1 MAEFASKLNV
11 ENIRERERAIW
22 SLKSFFENVLS
33 QELNIMR
40 VSAPLILPA
49 GKGINDDLN
58 GIERKAWFP
67 VKQMNDQVFELPQ
80 SLAKWKR
87 TALLKYGMQP
97 DEGLWAYMNAIRPD
111 EDIDT
116 IHSVYVDQYDWERVI
131 RAEDRNVEYLK
142 ATVRKIYSA
151 IKAAEAEA
159 EKLCGIPP
167 ILPEEITFIHTT
179 EMEERWPELTP
190 KQREAEVCK
199 EHGAV
204 FVIGIGNPLSNGIP
218 HDGRAPDYD
227 DWNTQTPLGPG
238 LNGDILVWNPILNRE
253 FELSSMGIRV
263 DKNSLISQLQIRNCL
278 ERQNLE
284 FHQGILND
292 TWPLTMGG
300 GIGQARLMMFLLR
313 RAHVGETV
321 KSIWPEDILSECESR
336 GIQLL

>member
-1 MAEFASKLNV
+1 MSGFAGLLNV
-11 ENIRERERAIW
+11 DNIRDRENAIW
-22 SLKSFFENVLS
+22 RLKSFFEAKLS
-33 QELNIMR
+33 EELNIMR

-58 GIERKAWFP
+58 GVERKACFP
-67 VKQMNDQVFELPQ
+67 VKQMNDQIFELPQ

-87 TALLKYGMQP
+87 TALGNYGMQP

-131 RAEDRNVEYLK
+131 SAENRNVEFLQS
-142 ATVRKIYSA
+142 TVRKIYAA
-151 IKAAEAEA
+151 IKAAEAET
-159 EKLCGIPP
+159 EKLCGIAP
-167 ILPEEITFIHTT
+167 ILPDDITFIHTT
-179 EMEERWPELTP
+179 EMEQRWPDLAP

-204 FVIGIGNPLSNGIP
+204 FVIGIGNPLSNGVP

-227 DWNTQTPLGPG
+227 DWCTQTPLGPG
-238 LNGDILVWNPILNRE
+238 LNGDILVWNPVLNRE

-263 DKNSLISQLQIRNCL
+263 DKTSLMTQLQIRNCL
-278 ERQNLE
+278 DRKDLE

-292 TWPLTMGG
+292 IWPLTMGG

-321 KSIWPEDILSECESR
+321 KSIWPEDILADCSSR
-336 GIQLL
+336 GINLL